1 MITNTIVAFPLQTLA
16 NHLGQMIAGQCFC
29 IVLDGTTTVRRG
41 IVVNSDP
48 TFEANLRCW
57 LEGASQTGRGTA
69 KVDLFHPNHGIT
81 SNLWPRAQIQRLND
95 NSFAA
100 FARLIPRSVK
110 SSLPMKTASIH
121 SGQKIPQ
128 PVVSSPFQPSLTS
141 ENQPTSVVQRYEG
154 KLVRVKREQAPCSPP
169 TSLENERPKK
179 RRYSKKSEHIDCVQ
193 TAHELRAAID
203 ILEEKINHITTIVDA
218 AVEKIADL
226 SLKILKVEEK
236 FMQQHS

>member
-1 MITNTIVAFPLQTLA
+1 MITNSIVAFPLQTLA
-16 NHLGQMIAGQCFC
+16 NHLGQMVAGQCFS

-48 TFEANLRCW
+48 TSEANLRCW
-57 LEGASQTGRGTA
+57 LEGASQTGRGIA

-81 SNLWPRAQIQRLND
+81 SNLWPRAQVQRMND

-110 SSLPMKTASIH
+110 SCLPTKTASIS
-121 SGQKIPQ
+121 SGQKLPQ
-128 PVVSSPFQPSLTS
+128 PVVSSPFQPSLTN
-141 ENQPTSVVQRYEG
+141 EDQPTSIVQRYEG
-154 KLVRVKREQAPCSPP
+154 KVVRVKREQAPCSPP
-169 TSLENERPKK
+169 SSLDDRPKK
-179 RRYSKKSEHIDCVQ
+179 RRYSKKSGHIDCVQ

-226 SLKILKVEEK
+226 SLKVLKIEGK
-236 FMQQHS
+236 IIQQHK